1 MSEVKV
7 TTLGNG
13 LRVAVDEMPE
23 VESASLGIWVA
34 CGTRHESAELNGMAH
49 MLEHMAFKGTK
60 TRNARAIAE
69 EIENVGGSLNAY
81 TGREIT
87 AYHASV
93 LKEDVALG
101 IEMIS
106 DILRNSVF
114 DPDELQR
121 ERGVILQ
128 EIGQA
133 LDTPDDLIFD
143 QFQET
148 ALPGQPLGR
157 PVLGTA
163 DSVEAI
169 GRDDL
174 FAYLAR
180 HYTASNMV
188 LSAAG
193 RVEQAQILDLAEKH
207 FGSVPRTPANAIA
220 PTPLRY
226 VGGDGRETRVL
237 EQAHLVL
244 GCEGIGYRD
253 PDYFALAIYSTL
265 FGGGMSS
272 RLFQRIREERG
283 LVYGIHCFNTAY
295 ADGGLFGI
303 YAGTGEDDLAELVPA
318 VCEEFVG
325 VADTVHEAE
334 LVRARNQIKAGTL
347 MALES
352 SGARCEQAARHLI
365 VHGRSIPYAEIVA
378 RIEAVDQD
386 AVRRVARRLLKG
398 ELTLAALGPID
409 GLEPLDKIASRLAA

>member
-1 MSEVKV
+1 
-7 TTLGNG
+7 
-13 LRVAVDEMPE
+13 
-23 VESASLGIWVA
+23 
-34 CGTRHESAELNGMAH
+34 MAH
-49 MLEHMAFKGTK
+49 MLEHMAFKGTR
-60 TRNARAIAE
+60 TRSARAIAE

-101 IEMIS
+101 VEMVA

-133 LDTPDDLIFD
+133 LDTPDDLVFD

-163 DSVEAI
+163 ELGRGDRPRRSVRLPGAPLHRLQHGAVGGGP
-169 GRDDL
+169 GR
-174 FAYLAR
+174 AR
-180 HYTASNMV
+180 PDRRARRRSI
-188 LSAAG
+188 SARCRA
-193 RVEQAQILDLAEKH
+193 RRPM
-207 FGSVPRTPANAIA
+207 PRRRCRCA
-220 PTPLRY
+220 Y
-226 VGGDGRETRVL
+226 VGGDGREARVL

-253 PDYFALAIYSTL
+253 PDYYALAVYSTL

-283 LVYGIHCFNTAY
+283 LVYGIHCFNAAY

-303 YAGTGEDDLAELVPA
+303 YAGTGEDDL
-318 VCEEFVG
+318 G
-325 VADTVHEAE
+325 
-334 LVRARNQIKAGTL
+334 RAGAGGL
-347 MALES
+347 R
-352 SGARCEQAARHLI
+352 G
-365 VHGRSIPYAEIVA
+365 
-378 RIEAVDQD
+378 
-386 AVRRVARRLLKG
+386 VRRAWPTRS
-398 ELTLAALGPID
+398 
-409 GLEPLDKIASRLAA
+409 ASRSWCAPATRSRPAR

>member
-1 MSEVKV
+1 MSEIKV
-7 TTLGNG
+7 TTLDNG
-13 LRVAVDEMPE
+13 LRVVVDPMPQ
-23 VESASLGIWVA
+23 VESAALGVWVA
-34 CGTRHESAELNGMAH
+34 CGTRHESEELNGMAH
-49 MLEHMAFKGTK
+49 MLEHMAFKGTR

-93 LKEDVALG
+93 LKEDVGLG
-101 IEMIS
+101 LEMIA

-143 QFQET
+143 RFQST

-163 DSVEAI
+163 ESVGAI

-193 RVEQAQILDLAEKH
+193 RVEHARIVDLANEH
-207 FGSVPRTPANAIA
+207 FGSVPRTPANADK
-220 PTPLRY
+220 PLPLAY
-226 VGGDGRETRVL
+226 VGGDGREARDL

-244 GCEGIGYRD
+244 GCQGIGYRD
-253 PDYFALAIYSTL
+253 PDYFATAVYSTL

-283 LVYGIHCFNTAY
+283 LVYSIHCFNAAY

-303 YAGTGEDDLAELVPA
+303 YAGTGAEDIGELVPV
-318 VCEEFVG
+318 VCQEFVG
-325 VADTVHEAE
+325 VADTLGEAE

-352 SGARCEQAARHLI
+352 SHARCEQAARHLI
-365 VHGRSIPYAEIVA
+365 IHGRPIPYAEIVA

-386 AVRRVARRLLKG
+386 AVRRVARRLLQG
-398 ELTLAALGPID
+398 RLTLAALGPI
-409 GLEPLDKIASRLAA
+409 GELEAIDKIAARLAA